1 MIGVVHKVRFVSSG
15 DSKFNKYIDYIDRNE
30 AARNYKFEEFSLYN
44 NYMDNPEKS
53 GSLFT
58 DNRDHLTKEELENL
72 KDIFE
77 KAQAN
82 KSMMW
87 QDVFSFDN
95 EWLEKQ
101 GLYNP
106 KEHSVDEIKI
116 RKAIRASMN
125 ELIKKEGFENLTYSA
140 SLHYNTDNIHVHVAS
155 VEINPTRDRGK
166 RKPKTLINM
175 KSKFANNLM
184 DRSEELKKINY
195 IIRDNLIDGQKK
207 FGIKKDK
214 EIKKLVQEVISKLP
228 KDKRQWSYNYN
239 SIQDVKPLLDNI
251 TKYYIGNYKE
261 EEFKE
266 LEGMLDKE
274 ELVLKETYGEG
285 ETFRYKDYKKNKI
298 DDLYTRMGNTLL
310 KEIKADVK
318 LEDNNR
324 RLNAESNS
332 HINRSYVG
340 DIINFNQKDINR
352 IKKAI
357 GNDFDSMKNQNAYE
371 RLQRKIENDRGY

>member
-15 DSKFNKYIDYIDRNE
+15 DSKFNKYIDYIDRDE

-101 GLYNP
+101 GLYNR

-116 RKAIRASMN
+116 RKAIRESMN
-125 ELIKKEGFENLTYSA
+125 ELIKKEGFENLIYSA

-155 VEINPTRDRGK
+155 VEINPTRSRGK

-175 KSKFANNLM
+175 KSKFTNNLM
-184 DRSEELKKINY
+184 DRSEELKKINS
-195 IIRDNLIDGQKK
+195 IIRDNIIESQKEM
-207 FGIKKDK
+207 GIKKDK
-214 EIKKLVQEVISKLP
+214 EIKKLVQEVITKLP
-228 KDKRQWSYNYN
+228 KDRSQWNYNYN
-239 SIQDVKPLLDNI
+239 SLHDVKPLLDEI
-251 TKYYIGNYKE
+251 TTYYIENYKK

-285 ETFRYKDYKKNKI
+285 ESFRYKDYKRNKI

-310 KEIKADVK
+310 KEIKSDIK
-318 LEDNNR
+318 LEENNR
-324 RLNAESNS
+324 RLNAQSNM
-332 HINRSYVG
+332 NQSYSRN
-340 DIINFNQKDINR
+340 IISFTQKDVNR

-357 GNDFDSMKNQNAYE
+357 GNDFESMKNKNAYE
-371 RLQRKIENDRGY
+371 RLQSQIENDREY

>member
-15 DSKFNKYIDYIDRNE
+15 DSKFNKYIDYIDRDE

-101 GLYNP
+101 GLYNR

-116 RKAIRASMN
+116 RKAIRESMN
-125 ELIKKEGFENLTYSA
+125 ELIKKEGFENLIYSA

-155 VEINPTRDRGK
+155 VEINPTRSRGK

-175 KSKFANNLM
+175 KSKFTNNLM
-184 DRSEELKKINY
+184 DRSEELKKINS
-195 IIRDNLIDGQKK
+195 IIRDNIIESQKEM
-207 FGIKKDK
+207 GIKKDK
-214 EIKKLVQEVISKLP
+214 EIKKLVQEVITKLP
-228 KDKRQWSYNYN
+228 KDRSQWNYNYN
-239 SIQDVKPLLDNI
+239 SLHDVKPLLDEI
-251 TKYYIGNYKE
+251 TTYYIENYKK

-266 LEGMLDKE
+266 LEGMLDNE

-285 ETFRYKDYKKNKI
+285 ESFRYKDYKRNKI

-310 KEIKADVK
+310 KEIKSDIK
-318 LEDNNR
+318 LEENNR
-324 RLNAESNS
+324 RLNAQSNM
-332 HINRSYVG
+332 NQSYSRN
-340 DIINFNQKDINR
+340 IISFTQKDVNR

-357 GNDFDSMKNQNAYE
+357 GNDFESMKNKNAYE
-371 RLQRKIENDRGY
+371 RLQSQIENDRGY